1 MGERVGV
8 RGFEHQRK
16 VDHRIKP
23 GGDEFEE

>member
-8 RGFEHQRK
+8 RGFELQRK
-16 VDHRIKP
+16 VDHQVKP